1 MTVKSLFPATSFIV
15 SPIYYIRTSE
25 IQILDMVAYF
35 HNKPLNHGNA
45 NALGESHH
53 PGHWLRLRLRL
64 RKNTIKKLVT
74 FLRYTMVLRCILMKI
89 SKKNW

>member
-1 MTVKSLFPATSFIV
+1 
-15 SPIYYIRTSE
+15 
-25 IQILDMVAYF
+25 MVAYL

-53 PGHWLRLRLRL
+53 LGHWLRLRLRL
-64 RKNTIKKLVT
+64 TKNTIKKKLVT
-74 FLRYTMVLRCILMKI
+74 FLRYSMNLRCILTKI